1 MIAIGIIGLIIVLG
15 IIGIII
21 GRKKYNGDLEMTGWM
36 FSVLPAATLIII
48 LAVDYPS
55 KARVEYDI
63 AVYNE
68 LKAEV
73 QQLSTL
79 GGDNCELNLLAKGE
93 LFNKVREMNNYIDE
107 NRIKSKSPW
116 VSVFYSEEIGKLEK
130 IELK

>member
-21 GRKKYNGDLEMTGWM
+21 GKKIYNDDLEMTGWI

-73 QQLSTL
+73 QQLSTIL
-79 GGDNCELNLLAKGE
+79 
-93 LFNKVREMNNYIDE
+93 M
-107 NRIKSKSPW
+107 
-116 VSVFYSEEIGKLEK
+116 K
-130 IELK
+130 IE

>member
-1 MIAIGIIGLIIVLG
+1 MIVLGIIGLIIVLG

-21 GRKKYNGDLEMTGWM
+21 GRKKYNEDLEITGWL
-36 FSVLPAATLIII
+36 FSVLPAVILIII
-48 LAVDYPS
+48 LAVNYPS

-68 LKAEV
+68 LKVEV

-79 GGDNCELNLLAKGE
+79 GGDNCELNLLARGD

-116 VSVFYSEEIGKLEK
+116 VSIFYSEEIGNLEK

>member
-1 MIAIGIIGLIIVLG
+1 MIALGIIGLIIVLG

-21 GRKKYNGDLEMTGWM
+21 GRKKYNDDLEIIGWL
-36 FSVLPAATLIII
+36 FSVLSAVILIIV
-48 LAVDYPS
+48 LVGAYPS
-55 KARVEYDI
+55 KARIEYDI
-63 AVYNE
+63 AVYDE
-68 LKAEV
+68 LKTEV

-93 LFNKVREMNNYIDE
+93 LFNKVREMNNYIDK

-116 VSVFYSEEIGKLEK
+116 VSIFYSEEIGNLEK

>member
-1 MIAIGIIGLIIVLG
+1 MIALGIIGLIIILG

-21 GRKKYNGDLEMTGWM
+21 GRKKHNDDLEITGWL
-36 FSVLPAATLIII
+36 FSVLSAFSLIII
-48 LAVDYPS
+48 LAFDYPS

-93 LFNKVREMNNYIDE
+93 LFNKVREMNNYIDK
-107 NRIKSKSPW
+107 NKIKSKSPW
-116 VSVFYSEEIGKLEK
+116 VSILYSEEIGNLPK

>member
-21 GRKKYNGDLEMTGWM
+21 GRKKYNDDLEMTGWV
-36 FSVLPAATLIII
+36 FSVLSAVILIIA
-48 LAVDYPS
+48 LAIAYPS
-55 KARVEYDI
+55 KAKVEYDI
-63 AVYNE
+63 AIYNE

-79 GGDNCELNLLAKGE
+79 GGDNCELNLLARGE
-93 LFNKVREMNNYIDE
+93 LFNKVREMNNYIDK

-116 VSVFYSEEIGKLEK
+116 VSIFYSEEIGNLEK